1 MDSNSFTGTIPTQLG
16 QLDMLIF
23 LSAADLALNGMMPS
37 QVCENRGEPTNPA
50 NGNLAVLIADC
61 DPADQRV
68 SSGLRSYEIACVSIS
83 YVIYFRYILCHILSF
98 LGIL

>member
-1 MDSNSFTGTIPTQLG
+1 
-16 QLDMLIF
+16 MLIF

-83 YVIYFRYILCHILSF
+83 YVIYSF
-98 LGIL
+98 VISYVIYFHS